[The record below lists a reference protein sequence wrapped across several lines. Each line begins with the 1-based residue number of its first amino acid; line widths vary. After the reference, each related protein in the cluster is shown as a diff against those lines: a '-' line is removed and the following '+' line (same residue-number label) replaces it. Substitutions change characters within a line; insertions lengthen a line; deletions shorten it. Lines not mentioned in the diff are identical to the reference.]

1 MVFYFCF
8 HIFIFKFFHDQ
19 SIKVPYLNL
28 LIMFSAF
35 GTAAANGGGIDEK
48 TARKLLEEEV
58 SIPPF

>member
-1 MVFYFCF
+1 M
-8 HIFIFKFFHDQ
+8 
-19 SIKVPYLNL
+19 PYLYL

-58 SIPPF
+58 RIPPFSYCLAGVAALGRRP